1 MPARPLIRWLAAPLL
16 TVLVGVAAFFA
27 GTGAGAPWSPA
38 AAGGQVTQ
46 GWVAR
51 HNGPGIWADVANALA
66 VDGAGNVYVT
76 GYSWDAGTAGDYTT
90 IKYGPDGSE
99 QWVARYDGPGNGAD
113 EAYGLAVD
121 GVGNVYVTGYSHG
134 SGTGEDYATIKYGP
148 DGSEQWVRRYNGPG
162 NGGDV
167 ARALAVDE
175 AGNVYVT
182 GYSYGSDASYQY
194 ATIRYGPDGS
204 ERWVAR
210 YNGPD
215 NSHDVAN
222 ALAVD
227 GAGDVYVTGWSWGY
241 RTGDDYATVK
251 YGPDGSEQWVR
262 RYNGPGDYGE
272 DVARALAVDG
282 ADNVYVMGYSYGS
295 GTDYDYATIK
305 YGPDGSEQWV
315 RRYNGPGS
323 SDDEANA
330 LAVDGSGDVYV
341 TGRSYGGA
349 GTDYDYAT
357 IKYVQGSPV
366 GGIAELPALAETSAE
381 DAAAPGRGS
390 GSSAGSYA
398 AVAAVGLAAAAFVG
412 VFGWYARRRWLR
424 QR

>member
-76 GYSWDAGTAGDYTT
+76 GYSY
-90 IKYGPDGSE
+90 
-99 QWVARYDGPGNGAD
+99 
-113 EAYGLAVD
+113 
-121 GVGNVYVTGYSHG
+121 
-134 SGTGEDYATIKYGP
+134 GTGADYATIK
-148 DGSEQWVRRYNGPG
+148 
-162 NGGDV
+162 
-167 ARALAVDE
+167 
-175 AGNVYVT
+175 
-182 GYSYGSDASYQY
+182 
-194 ATIRYGPDGS
+194 YGPDGS

-241 RTGDDYATVK
+241 RTGDDYTTVK
-251 YGPDGSEQWVR
+251 YGPDGSEQWVA
-262 RYNGPGDYGE
+262 RYDGPGNGADEAYG
-272 DVARALAVDG
+272 LAVDG
-282 ADNVYVMGYSYGS
+282 VGNVYVTGYSHGS
-295 GTDYDYATIK
+295 GTGEDYATIK